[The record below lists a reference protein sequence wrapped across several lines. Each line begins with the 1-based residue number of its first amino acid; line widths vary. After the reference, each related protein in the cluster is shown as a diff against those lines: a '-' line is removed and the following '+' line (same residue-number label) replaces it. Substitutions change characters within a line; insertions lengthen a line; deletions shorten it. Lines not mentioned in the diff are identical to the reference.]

1 MSHVAHWH
9 SPVLRSVRPVVER
22 SRHVSVSAAA
32 VESVASWL
40 AYEELPFPRNLSTAP
55 YDRDEDPDRAIDLIM
70 LVSCLNFAF
79 TDFDT
84 GEKFVV
90 ERDGVPL
97 VDTDGM
103 SACIHDALADGVP
116 LLDGSYLAQV
126 SRDDLDR
133 IFRGSITMPLLD
145 ERTRILN
152 DVGRVL
158 VDHYAGRFHRF
169 VADCAPA
176 MYAEGDG
183 LLERLVAEFPRFDD
197 VADYHGHR
205 VLLYKLAQLALWS
218 LHGAGLVAIA
228 DLDRMSAFA
237 DYIVPVALRVMGIL
251 DYAPQLEQAITDGEL
266 IERDSDQ
273 EIEIRANTLHATA
286 LLTDAVNARRPE
298 HLRVVIPQI
307 DFRLWKHYHPTFW
320 PHHLTVTTMY

>member
-1 MSHVAHWH
+1 MSDAPHWD

-22 SRHVSVSAAA
+22 SRHVSVSEEA

-40 AYEELPFPRNLSTAP
+40 AYEELPFPRNLSIAP
-55 YDRDEDPDRAIDLIM
+55 YDHDEDPDRAIDLIM
-70 LVSCLNFAF
+70 LVSSLNFAF

-84 GEKFVV
+84 GQKFVV
-90 ERDGVPL
+90 ERDGVSL

-103 SACIHDALADGVP
+103 SARIHDALAEDVP

-133 IFRGSITMPLLD
+133 MFRGSITMPLLD
-145 ERTRILN
+145 ERARILN

-158 VDHYAGRFHRF
+158 VERYQGRFHQF

-176 MYAEGDG
+176 MYSEGDG

-197 VADYHGHR
+197 VSEYHGHR
-205 VLLYKLAQLALWS
+205 VLFYKLAQFALWS

-237 DYIVPVALRVMGIL
+237 DYILPVALRVMGIL
-251 DYAPQLEQAITDGEL
+251 KYAPQLEQAVTDGEL

-307 DFRLWKHYHPTFW
+307 DFRLWKHYHPTFR
-320 PHHLTVTTMY
+320 PHHLIVTTMY